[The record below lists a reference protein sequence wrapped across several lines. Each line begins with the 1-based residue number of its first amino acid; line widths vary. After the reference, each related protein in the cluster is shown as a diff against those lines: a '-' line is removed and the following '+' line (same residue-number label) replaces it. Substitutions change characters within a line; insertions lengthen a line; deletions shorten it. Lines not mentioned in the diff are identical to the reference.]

1 MRLILA
7 SASPRRRELLATLGL
22 EFDVVP
28 SEADETFP
36 AHLNPRE
43 AAVHLAREKGR
54 WVARLRPDA
63 WVLSAD
69 TIVVVEGEILGKPRD
84 AEEALSMLTRL
95 SGRTHTVIT
104 AFCLIHASLKRE
116 RCEAV
121 ETQVSFRAVA
131 PGELAAYA
139 RSGEPL
145 DKAGAYAIQGGAAGF
160 VEAVEGSYSN
170 VVGLPLEKL
179 SEVLR
184 EEGILKA

>member
-1 MRLILA
+1 MLILA

-22 EFDVVP
+22 EFEVVP
-28 SEADETFP
+28 SEADETLP

-43 AAVHLAREKGR
+43 AAIRLAREKGR

-69 TIVVVEGEILGKPRD
+69 TIVVVGEEILGKPRD
-84 AEEALSMLTRL
+84 AAEALSMLRRL
-95 SGRTHTVIT
+95 SGRRHSVIT
-104 AFCLIHASLKRE
+104 AFCLIHAELGRE

-170 VVGLPLEKL
+170 VVGLPLERL
-179 SEVLR
+179 AEVLR
-184 EEGILKA
+184 EEGIA